1 MPKPIRRTPP
11 RHRDDSHPR
20 RGSRVRRPDALH
32 PCGGAQRLQTRESW
46 LRKQAAARQVPCTF
60 LGEHLR
66 FSTADLAAII
76 AAAARAP
83 VGRKPR
89 RRPVSGVRDDL
100 PAAPPRSVHAHRDD
114 HQPEGSSPWP
124 G

>member
-11 RHRDDSHPR
+11 RYRDSSYHGTAAASDSPMLYT
-20 RGSRVRRPDALH
+20 PAEA
-32 PCGGAQRLQTRESW
+32 AQRLRVRESW

-60 LGEHLR
+60 LGKHLR

-76 AAAARAP
+76 AAARAP

-89 RRPVSGVRDDL
+89 RAAPDARGDDL
-100 PAAPPRSVHAHRDD
+100 PAPPPRSVHAHRDD
-114 HQPEGSSPWP
+114 HQPDGSNPWH